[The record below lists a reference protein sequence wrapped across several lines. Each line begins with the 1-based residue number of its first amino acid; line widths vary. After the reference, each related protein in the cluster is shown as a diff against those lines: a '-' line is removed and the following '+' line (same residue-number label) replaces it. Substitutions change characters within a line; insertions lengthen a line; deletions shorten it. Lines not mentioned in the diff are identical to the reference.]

1 MRSCLNMVSEVPIPL
16 TNLKAGVRARLHQ
29 ADVDSSTRRYLCAV
43 GLTAACELRLCKA
56 GEPCI
61 VQVRATRIGLSKL
74 LAGRILVVPL
84 PGEAA

>member
-1 MRSCLNMVSEVPIPL
+1 MISPAPIPL
-16 TNLKAGVRARLHQ
+16 TRLETGRRARLHQ
-29 ADVDSSTRRYLCAV
+29 ADVDASTGCYLRAV
-43 GLTAACELRLCKA
+43 GLTTACELRLCKA

-61 VQVRATRIGLSKL
+61 IQVRETRIGLSKL

>member
-1 MRSCLNMVSEVPIPL
+1 MVSEAPIPL
-16 TNLKAGVRARLHQ
+16 TRLKAGGRARMHQ

-43 GLTAACELRLCKA
+43 GLTDACELRLCKA

-61 VQVRATRIGLSKL
+61 VQVRTTRIGLSTL

>member
-1 MRSCLNMVSEVPIPL
+1 MVSEAPIPL
-16 TNLKAGVRARLHQ
+16 TRLKAGGRARMHR

-61 VQVRATRIGLSKL
+61 VQVRTTRIGLSKL

>member
-1 MRSCLNMVSEVPIPL
+1 MISPGPIPL
-16 TNLKAGVRARLHQ
+16 TRLETGRRARLHQ
-29 ADVDSSTRRYLCAV
+29 ADVDDATRRYLRAV
-43 GLTAACELRLCKA
+43 GLTAASEFRLCKA

-61 VQVRATRIGLSKL
+61 IQVRATRIGLSKL